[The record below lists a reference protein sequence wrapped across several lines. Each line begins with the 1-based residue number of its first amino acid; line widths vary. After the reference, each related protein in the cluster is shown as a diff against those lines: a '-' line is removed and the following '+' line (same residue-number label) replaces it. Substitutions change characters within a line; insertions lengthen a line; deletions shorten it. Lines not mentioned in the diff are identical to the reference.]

1 MTTTCIIHP
10 NVSFGANHR
19 VDDFVIIGAPP
30 RETQPGELATSIGPN
45 AIIRSHTV
53 IYAGNHIGANFQTGH
68 SVMIREGNEIGDD
81 CSIGTHSNIEHHVKI
96 GNRVRIHSH
105 VFIPEYSILED
116 DAWVGPGAV
125 FTNDLY
131 PPTRSLDDLKGP
143 HLMAGARVGANATL
157 LPGVIIGRNALVG
170 AGAVVVCDVPDGKVV
185 VGNPARIIKDISEL
199 TAYSVESITS
209 QGE

>member
-1 MTTTCIIHP
+1 MT
-10 NVSFGANHR
+10 
-19 VDDFVIIGAPP
+19 
-30 RETQPGELATSIGPN
+30 
-45 AIIRSHTV
+45 
-53 IYAGNHIGANFQTGH
+53 
-68 SVMIREGNEIGDD
+68 REGNEIGND
-81 CSIGTHSNIEHHVKI
+81 CSIGTHSNLEQHIKM
-96 GNRVRIHSH
+96 GNRVRIHSR

-131 PPTRSLDDLKGP
+131 PPTNNVSALKGP
-143 HLMAGARVGANATL
+143 HLMPGARVGANVTL
-157 LPGVIIGRNALVG
+157 LPGVIIGRHALVG

-199 TAYSVESITS
+199 TTESAERIAG

>member
-10 NVSFGANHR
+10 NVRFGANHR
-19 VDDFVIIGAPP
+19 IDDFVIIGAPP
-30 RETQPGELATSIGPN
+30 REALPGE
-45 AIIRSHTV
+45 
-53 IYAGNHIGANFQTGH
+53 
-68 SVMIREGNEIGDD
+68 MITLDD

-105 VFIPEYSILED
+105 VFIPEYSVLED

-131 PPTRSLDDLKGP
+131 PPSRTVDALKGP
-143 HLMAGARVGANATL
+143 HLMPGARVGANATL
-157 LPGVIIGRNALVG
+157 LPCVIIGRNALVG
-170 AGAVVVCDVPDGKVV
+170 AGAVVVGDVPDGKVV

-199 TAYSVESITS
+199 TAYSAERIAG
-209 QGE
+209 QGG